1 MSNRTQTFSDSDW
14 TREPPLRARIP
25 PAQRRML
32 ILTTAIALLSLTLAL
47 AVFGIE
53 QWLDASAREAVLEG
67 IGTTVS
73 SPAPAADAAPV
84 VMATQAAAS
93 VAAPLPA
100 ATVGAAASAPSAASA
115 ASAAIVSSPPAAV
128 DDSAVKAQQLAALEA
143 EMRQRARE
151 NAAQEAI
158 EAERRK
164 ERAWQRFYQRPEFCA
179 DNPTAAQMVL
189 CANDHIRAR
198 RAFEERYA
206 TGKR

>member
-1 MSNRTQTFSDSDW
+1 MSKRTKTFSDSDW
-14 TREPPLRARIP
+14 TRDPPLRASIP

-53 QWLDASAREAVLEG
+53 QWLDASAREAALER
-67 IGTTVS
+67 IGNTVS
-73 SPAPAADAAPV
+73 TPAPPADAAAA
-84 VMATQAAAS
+84 VMAAQAAAS
-93 VAAPLPA
+93 IAAPLPA
-100 ATVGAAASAPSAASA
+100 ETVSAAASAPPAASA
-115 ASAAIVSSPPAAV
+115 AAVSSPSAAV

-151 NAAQEAI
+151 NAAQEAV